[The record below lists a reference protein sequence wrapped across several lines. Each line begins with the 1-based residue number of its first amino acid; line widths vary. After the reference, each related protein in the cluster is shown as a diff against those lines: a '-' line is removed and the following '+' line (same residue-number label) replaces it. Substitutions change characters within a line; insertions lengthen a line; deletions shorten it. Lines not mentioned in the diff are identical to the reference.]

1 VRVRI
6 IFKLKNR
13 GAVLPFHHQYIL
25 AQFIKGVI
33 VNGGEKE
40 FIDYPY
46 YSFSGLKGQTKVS
59 RTGLHYYSNLVTLV
73 LSSPKK
79 EFIDYVLTEIF
90 KFDQFELGS
99 LQLIPQNTELEKVPD
114 FNSEMKY
121 ICISPIVPVSST
133 FNGPEGK
140 RFIEPENDEFSDFLF
155 DSTLQRMEESGQYDI
170 DKIEGFS
177 KFQAVPDQE
186 YLNKLR
192 ERDKK
197 FARIYSLFDMDVKYE
212 VRGYTLPF
220 KLYAAKEVQEFIFNC
235 GIGNYTYKGFG
246 MVDLANANPIER
258 SVEYSFSKKV
268 STNQD

>member
-1 VRVRI
+1 MRVRI

-33 VNGGEKE
+33 INGNNSE
-40 FIDYPY
+40 FVDYPF

-59 RTGLHYYSNLVTLV
+59 RTGLNYFSNYVTLV
-73 LSSPKK
+73 LSSPNKA
-79 EFIDYVLTEIF
+79 FIDYILNEIF
-90 KFDQFELGS
+90 QFKSFELGNLELVPES
-99 LQLIPQNTELEKVPD
+99 TEVEKEPE
-114 FNSEMKY
+114 FTSEMKF
-121 ICISPIVPVSST
+121 ICISPIVPMLSS

-140 RFIEPENDEFSDFLF
+140 RFIEPEHDEFSDFLF
-155 DSTLQRMEESGQYDI
+155 ESTLQRMEDSGQYDLSKI
-170 DKIEGFS
+170 DGFN
-177 KFQAVPDQE
+177 KFQVVPDVE

-192 ERDKK
+192 DKEKK
-197 FARIYSLFDMDVKYE
+197 FARIYSLFDKDVKYE

-246 MVDLANANPIER
+246 MIDLANANPIDR
-258 SVEYSFSKKV
+258 SISYTFSKAEKV
-268 STNQD
+268 GL

>member
-1 VRVRI
+1 MRIRI

-33 VNGGEKE
+33 VNGKKTEY
-40 FIDYPY
+40 IDYPY

-73 LSSPKK
+73 LSSPNKG
-79 EFIDYVLTEIF
+79 FLDYVLEEIF
-90 KFDQFELGS
+90 KFDQFELGN
-99 LQLIPQNTELEKVPD
+99 LQLLPQSTKLEKPPE
-114 FNSEMKY
+114 FTSEMKY
-121 ICISPIVPVSST
+121 ICISPIVPVVSS

-140 RFIEPENDEFSDFLF
+140 RFIEPEKDEFSDFLF
-155 DSTLQRMEESGQYDI
+155 DSTIERMEESGQYDVE
-170 DKIEGFS
+170 KIEGIG
-177 KFQAVPDQE
+177 KFQAVPDVA

-192 ERDKK
+192 EKDKK
-197 FARIYSLFDMDVKYE
+197 FARIYSLFDKDVKYE

-235 GIGNYTYKGFG
+235 GIGNYAYKGFG
-246 MVDLANANPIER
+246 MVDLANANPIDR
-258 SVEYSFSKKV
+258 TVAYDFSKV
-268 STNQD
+268 VTAN